1 MAAVTPEQFKMN
13 IRKRDTEMIDKKSL
27 KSYRSRKIRISK
39 LKSDIKELQTK
50 DIPIVKGTVQS
61 SMQDF
66 PYLRCKTDVDMYEPV
81 KNDNLIEK
89 IQRKSAEIDRL
100 EELNRRVDEY
110 IESLEDVV
118 IKNVLECYYIDG
130 TEKVTQK
137 EVADRLGI
145 TDRSTI
151 SKIINNE

>member
-1 MAAVTPEQFKMN
+1 
-13 IRKRDTEMIDKKSL
+13 MIDKKSL
-27 KSYRSRKIRISK
+27 KAYRNRKIRINK

-50 DIPIVKGTVQS
+50 DVPIVKGTVQS

-81 KNDNLIEK
+81 KNDNLIER
-89 IQRKSAEIDRL
+89 IQRKSAEINRL

-110 IESLEDVV
+110 IESLEDD
-118 IKNVLECYYIDG
+118 ITKNVLECYYTDG
-130 TEKVTQK
+130 TERVTQK

-145 TDRSTI
+145 SDRCRI
-151 SKIINNE
+151 SKILNDV